1 MLKLETY
8 CGLLNRKIHTVS
20 QTGPMNGNS
29 MTRLDENAWKNIFT
43 SLKSICKE
51 TKLKEFQFKLMH
63 RIVVTKKE
71 LHRYGIKADD
81 ECLHCGEKNS
91 IYHTFLNCRFVRFS
105 QTT

>member
-29 MTRLDENAWKNIFT
+29 IIRLDENAWKNIFIF
-43 SLKSICKE
+43 LKSICKE

-81 ECLHCGEKNS
+81 ECLYCGEKVLLD
-91 IYHTFLNCRFVRFS
+91 HTFLKCQFVRFS
-105 QTT
+105 